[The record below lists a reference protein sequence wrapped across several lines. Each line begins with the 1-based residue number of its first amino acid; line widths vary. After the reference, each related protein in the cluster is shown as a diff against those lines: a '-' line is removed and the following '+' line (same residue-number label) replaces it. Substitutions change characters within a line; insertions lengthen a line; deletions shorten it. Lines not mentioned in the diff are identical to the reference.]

1 MIDKNLN
8 PDADNKAPEKKT
20 GHSDEP
26 LDPLVSAGDD
36 PLTDPA
42 TADFIKGEL
51 DPDDAIHR
59 SKKIIPDTDH
69 ETDVDDLMHR

>member
-1 MIDKNLN
+1 MDKKLNTDADKNET
-8 PDADNKAPEKKT
+8 DKK
-20 GHSDEP
+20 SVPSEEP
-26 LDPLVSAGDD
+26 LDPLVSGGED

-42 TADFIKGEL
+42 TQPFIKGEL

-59 SKKIIPDTDH
+59 SDRIIPDTDH